1 MKLRHTLIP
10 TLRDDPSDAETAS
23 HRFMVRAGL
32 IRQLA
37 SGVYTYLPLGFRV
50 LRNVERIIREE
61 MEKAGAIELL
71 LPALH
76 PAELWQ
82 ESGRWDVYGD
92 ELMRLK
98 DRNGRPFALGATHEE
113 AITSLVRDEVKSYK
127 KLPLTLYQIQTKFR
141 DERRPRYGLL
151 RGREFLMKDAYS
163 FDASTEGLDQSYTK
177 MYDAY
182 TAIFTRCGLKFRAIE
197 ADSGAIGGSDTHEF
211 MALSDIGED
220 TIVNCGHCDYAANLE
235 LAESVGS
242 VHANANTETNASK
255 AADKAES
262 GTFSPISG
270 SGQIVETS
278 NCRTIAQLT
287 RLFGVGPER
296 IVKSIALLVD
306 GRPVVAL
313 VRGDRELNETK
324 IKRLFGAS
332 SAELMTEQDVADKLG
347 SVPGF
352 IGPVNLPADVAVIA
366 DEEIRGMRQ
375 AIVGANAADRH
386 LVNVDA
392 DRDFR
397 INMYGDLRNASH
409 ADRCARCGGELRFD
423 KGIEVGHVFKLGTKY
438 SEAMRATYLDD
449 SGKSNPYVMG
459 CYGIGVSRLLAAIV
473 EQHHDDAGIVWPT
486 EITPYRVH
494 LIVIQTNN
502 SVQMELADKLYRDLQ
517 NAGCDVLYDDRD
529 DRAGAKF
536 ADADLIGLPL
546 RVTVGK
552 RAAEGIVEYKRRN
565 EAESFELAAD
575 RLPDFVRSL

>member
-61 MEKAGAIELL
+61 MEKAGAVELL

-127 KLPLTLYQIQTKFR
+127 KLPITLYQIQTKFR

-163 FDASTEGLDQSYTK
+163 FDSSPEGLDQSYKK

-220 TIVNCGHCDYAANLE
+220 TIVHCGRCDYAANLE

-242 VHANANTETNASK
+242 VNAIADAYA

-262 GTFSPISG
+262 GAPAPTASG
-270 SGQIVETS
+270 SGQIVETP

-296 IVKSIALLVD
+296 IVKSIALIVD

-324 IKRLFGAS
+324 VKRLFGAS
-332 SAELMTEQDVADKLG
+332 SSELMSEQDIKEKIG

-352 IGPVNLPADVAVIA
+352 IGPINLPADVSIIA
-366 DEEIRGMRQ
+366 DEEIRGLSQ

-397 INMYGDLRNASH
+397 VNLYGDLRTASNG
-409 ADRCARCGGELRFD
+409 DRCVRCGGELRFD

-449 SGKSNPYVMG
+449 SGKSTPYIMG

-473 EQHHDDAGIVWPT
+473 EQHHDDAGIVWPA

-502 SVQMELADKLYRDLQ
+502 PVQAELAEKLYRDLQ
-517 NAGCDVLYDDRD
+517 HAGCDVLYDDRD

-552 RAAEGIVEYKRRN
+552 RATEGIVECKRRN

-575 RLPDFVRSL
+575 RLPDFVRSM